1 MKKSSTRLILWVG
14 CMLSMT
20 PFILMPRIRGILL
33 AAFCFGVVIEFAN
46 VLDNFKKK
54 KEKKA

>member
-1 MKKSSTRLILWVG
+1 
-14 CMLSMT
+14 MLSMT

-33 AAFCFGVVIEFAN
+33 TAFCFGVVIEFAN